1 VPEQFAEGS
10 MPFVYLFSESATRAL
25 VSVPRGHD
33 KAFAALCAERGVPF
47 ELIGVTDPSGGALEV
62 HGQFR
67 IGLDELRAAHTE
79 TLPRLFGG
87 SAAVEVP
94 APAAG
99 VAGAVEAV
107 PLPGEPSEPVDP
119 AEVVSEPIASS
130 GPSPETGAVEPIG
143 SEQSAEASESD
154 SGVTEPS
161 PDER

>member
-1 VPEQFAEGS
+1 
-10 MPFVYLFSESATRAL
+10 M
-25 VSVPRGHD
+25 
-33 KAFAALCAERGVPF
+33 PF
-47 ELIGVTDPSGGALEV
+47 ELIGVTDPAGGALEV

-87 SAAVEVP
+87 AAAVEVP

-107 PLPGEPSEPVDP
+107 PLPVASDAEVAPVDP
-119 AEVVSEPIASS
+119 AAVASEPIASA
-130 GPSPETGAVEPIG
+130 GPAPQTGAAEPIA
-143 SEQSAEASESD
+143 EAPVESAEPEQPTTAEPAGPGGSSESD
-154 SGVTEPS
+154 SGVAEPS